1 MKDLAAEAA
10 RKNLTIMEVLAI
22 PEQDGWIY
30 SGLPHDGESYVCS
43 TYASALWK
51 AAGVFGNLTIT
62 ASE

>member
-1 MKDLAAEAA
+1 
-10 RKNLTIMEVLAI
+10 MEVLAI

-30 SGLPHDGESYVCS
+30 SGLSHDGKSYVCS
-43 TYASALWK
+43 TYVAALWK

>member
-1 MKDLAAEAA
+1 MKSLAAEAA

-30 SGLPHDGESYVCS
+30 SGLSHDGKSYVCS
-43 TYASALWK
+43 TYVAALWK
-51 AAGVFGNLTIT
+51 AAGVFGNLNIT